1 MVLCCATFPLIWV
14 GGLVT
19 TYDAGMAVPD
29 WPNTYGYNLFLYP
42 MSTWLSGPFDIFVEH
57 GHRLLGA
64 TVGLITICLVA
75 VFFKFETRSW
85 AKALAVGCLLAVIA
99 QGILGGLRVV
109 LNEVAIARIHGI
121 TGPMFFGLTV
131 LVAFVTSQSWK
142 QRDEST
148 PGVHKLAPWAWSLS
162 GFTLL
167 QLILGAF
174 VRHPSIAMNPQT
186 FRTIVLGHIVVAIL
200 LAGHAVVALVRRTFD
215 RNWRLTRFLSRLLSF
230 VSLLILGQIVLGIST
245 WLVKYGWPTWL
256 PEWELFAGYVVQEK
270 SFLQASIVTA
280 HVAIGSLI
288 LASAVALAA
297 GSTRL
302 LRQNEL
308 QQHHSAMEVF
318 A

>member
-19 TYDAGMAVPD
+19 TYDAGLAVPD

-42 MSTWLSGPFDIFVEH
+42 LSTWISGPFDIFVEH

-64 TVGLITICLVA
+64 SVGLIAICLVV
-75 VFFKFETRSW
+75 VFFKYENRSW
-85 AKALAVGCLLAVIA
+85 AKALAVGCLLTVIA
-99 QGILGGLRVV
+99 QGVLGGLRVV
-109 LNEVAIARIHGI
+109 LKEVAVARIHGI

-131 LVAFVTSQSWK
+131 LVVFVTSRSWN
-142 QRDEST
+142 RFDAST
-148 PGVHKLAPWAWSLS
+148 RGVNKLAPLAWSLT
-162 GFTLL
+162 GFAFL
-167 QLILGAF
+167 QLVLGAF
-174 VRHPSIAMNPQT
+174 VRHPSITMDPRT
-186 FRTIVLGHIVVAIL
+186 FRTITVAHILVAIM
-200 LAGHAVVALVRRTFD
+200 LAAHALVALIRNYFDQDWKLSRT
-215 RNWRLTRFLSRLLSF
+215 LSRLLNF
-230 VSLLILGQIVLGIST
+230 VSLMILGQIALGIST

-280 HVAIGSLI
+280 HVATGSLI
-288 LASAVALAA
+288 LAAAFALAA
-297 GSTRL
+297 GSSRF

-308 QQHHSAMEVF
+308 QQHKSAMEVY